1 MAQAEHF
8 DALIVGSGTG
18 GTQLALALGGAG
30 KRVAVVERR
39 WIGGSCPNVNCL
51 PSKNEIFTA
60 KIIETIR
67 RYAGQ
72 FGSVAAPFSVDMV
85 EVRARKRVMV
95 EELSAAILEAYKA
108 NDVTLV
114 SGDGRF
120 VEPRTVEVVL
130 NGGDTRM
137 LTAGQIYLNLGTRAS
152 IPPLPGL
159 AASGALTNIE
169 ALELDRV
176 PAHLLVLG
184 GGYVALELAQAFS
197 RFGSRVTIIERQQMI
212 ASREDL
218 DIGTEILRFLTEE
231 GIDIV
236 TSAEALRVDGRSG
249 QEIRLHLRT
258 ASGTRDITASD
269 ILVATGR
276 KPNTTG
282 IGLEIADVAL
292 DTRGYIKVGD
302 RLETSAPGIWALGE
316 CAGSPQFTHVS
327 YDDCRVLQSAMA
339 GGQRTTANRLVPY
352 SMFTD
357 PPLARV
363 GLSESQA
370 RRAGIGHRVAKLP
383 MKAVLR
389 TRTTGETAGFMK
401 AVIDASSDRILG
413 FAMIGAE
420 ASEIMP
426 IVQTAMLAGMPYTGL
441 RDAIFAHPT
450 LAEGLIGLFSGVPAM
465 D

>member
-1 MAQAEHF
+1 
-8 DALIVGSGTG
+8 
-18 GTQLALALGGAG
+18 
-30 KRVAVVERR
+30 VAVVERR

-184 GGYVALELAQAFS
+184 GGE
-197 RFGSRVTIIERQQMI
+197 
-212 ASREDL
+212 
-218 DIGTEILRFLTEE
+218 
-231 GIDIV
+231 
-236 TSAEALRVDGRSG
+236 
-249 QEIRLHLRT
+249 
-258 ASGTRDITASD
+258 
-269 ILVATGR
+269 
-276 KPNTTG
+276 P
-282 IGLEIADVAL
+282 
-292 DTRGYIKVGD
+292 
-302 RLETSAPGIWALGE
+302 
-316 CAGSPQFTHVS
+316 
-327 YDDCRVLQSAMA
+327 
-339 GGQRTTANRLVPY
+339 
-352 SMFTD
+352 
-357 PPLARV
+357 ARV
-363 GLSESQA
+363 PRRRFCLSA
-370 RRAGIGHRVAKLP
+370 
-383 MKAVLR
+383 
-389 TRTTGETAGFMK
+389 TRPSA
-401 AVIDASSDRILG
+401 
-413 FAMIGAE
+413 
-420 ASEIMP
+420 
-426 IVQTAMLAGMPYTGL
+426 
-441 RDAIFAHPT
+441 
-450 LAEGLIGLFSGVPAM
+450 
-465 D
+465 